1 MNIDTPRAQNELANP
16 AFLLAC
22 TKYGTGRFLPARF
35 VS

>member
-1 MNIDTPRAQNELANP
+1 MKIDTPRAQNELANL

-22 TKYGTGRFLPARF
+22 MKYGTGRFLSARF